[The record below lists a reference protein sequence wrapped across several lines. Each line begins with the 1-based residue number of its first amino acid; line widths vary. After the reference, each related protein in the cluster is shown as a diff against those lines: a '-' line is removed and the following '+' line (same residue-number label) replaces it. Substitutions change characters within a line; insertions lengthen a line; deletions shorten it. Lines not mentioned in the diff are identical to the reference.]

1 MKPTFIKLSNQLRAA
16 IDAARGS
23 NPLAG
28 FVERELSKSRV
39 VRAAAKKHGIT
50 LPNRP
55 LDGRVR
61 E

>member
-16 IDAARGS
+16 LDAARGQ

-39 VRAAAKKHGIT
+39 IRAAAKKHGIK
-50 LPNRP
+50 LPDRP
-55 LDGRVR
+55 LDGRAK